1 MIGIP
6 VRYLESKKLKKIV
19 EKVKLPDDPVIIL
32 GHWRSGTTHL
42 HNLLCKD
49 PQFGYVTMTQAFFP
63 KSFIYLKIFRNMMKV
78 FMPDTRPQDNVKIGV
93 DEPQEDEFALG
104 SLCPY
109 GFYVSWYFPQQMIE
123 NYIKY
128 TCLKK
133 VPSKVKEEWKRV
145 YLELLKKAK
154 YYIRRKSLVI
164 KNPAN
169 TVRIKILL
177 ELFPNAKFINIHR
190 NPFEIYMSTHKLYD
204 SVLPWLNLQ
213 PISKKEIDK
222 NIITIYKDMML
233 TFLKEKDLIPEENY
247 IELTFKDLEENP
259 IKQLKKIYQK
269 FKLNGFEDIKP
280 LFKDYLKE
288 TANYKKNKYVYSI
301 STIEKVKKYW
311 DFALKEWNYDI
322 PDYLEKN

>member
-1 MIGIP
+1 
-6 VRYLESKKLKKIV
+6 
-19 EKVKLPDDPVIIL
+19 
-32 GHWRSGTTHL
+32 
-42 HNLLCKD
+42 
-49 PQFGYVTMTQAFFP
+49 
-63 KSFIYLKIFRNMMKV
+63 
-78 FMPDTRPQDNVKIGV
+78 
-93 DEPQEDEFALG
+93 
-104 SLCPY
+104 
-109 GFYVSWYFPQQMIE
+109 
-123 NYIKY
+123 
-128 TCLKK
+128 
-133 VPSKVKEEWKRV
+133 
-145 YLELLKKAK
+145 
-154 YYIRRKSLVI
+154 
-164 KNPAN
+164 
-169 TVRIKILL
+169 
-177 ELFPNAKFINIHR
+177 
-190 NPFEIYMSTHKLYD
+190 MSTHKLYD